1 MVEKTGLE
9 AELNVPDHVVV
20 PSGAK
25 TIDVDVLATIYNHD
39 EDDRAVHV
47 PDAGDVHFWQ
57 LLDDG
62 HKEVQRAPKGAKAK
76 GLEGCRIQTIAGGH
90 VFAEPQTLSLDAT
103 KLKHGRCY
111 TLRYVLWGEH
121 TVQGRIHVSHAP
133 APAKA
138 AKRKVAKR
146 KVAKRKARKSK

>member
-9 AELNVPDHVVV
+9 AELNVPNHIMVT
-20 PSGAK
+20 SGAK
-25 TIDVDVLATIYNHD
+25 TIDVDVLATIRNHD
-39 EDDRAVHV
+39 EDDHAVHV
-47 PDAGDVHFWQ
+47 NDGGDEHFWQ
-57 LLDDG
+57 LLDDN

-111 TLRYVLWGEH
+111 TMRYLLWGEH
-121 TVQGRIHVSHAP
+121 VAEAPIHVSHAP

-138 AKRKVAKR
+138 AKRKAAKR
-146 KVAKRKARKSK
+146 KVAKGKARKSK